1 VNNPN
6 EYRKQPLR
14 NVEVE
19 SKKIEALILEVESLS
34 EQNQKLRDE
43 LTLREELMQNL
54 FSYIETNTSTK
65 A

>member
-14 NVEVE
+14 NAQEE

-43 LTLREELMQNL
+43 LTLSEELMQNL
-54 FSYIETNTSTK
+54 FSYIETNSSTK